1 MFESAEARG
10 TAWGRHEPGG
20 ALIVPPQSMMN
31 HLETDSTAASSGRM
45 WSLKFVFGQRLVTVS
60 VPPRLVLTV
69 LAMSLGCYLLGLS
82 SANGDTRR
90 QTEMVALLKE
100 RNQQLERSL
109 KEREA
114 ERDEM
119 SALAETRSEELWG
132 ELNSRDRELSE
143 LWRVVGT
150 AIGEQPQRRGLSSR
164 GASTAPDRYRA
175 LQARIDSNGAE
186 LSRLSAATKK
196 FQARHIPSAVPC
208 KGDMTSGF
216 GYRIHPLYGYSK
228 LHSGCDF
235 TTDYGTPIQ
244 ATADGKVVRSE
255 WFGGYGQ
262 TIEIEHSL
270 GYKTLYAHCDT
281 LKVKKGQTVKKG
293 QPIATVG
300 TTGLSSGPHCHY
312 EVHRN
317 GKPINPSDFYPHR

>member
-1 MFESAEARG
+1 MNTLQNSEP
-10 TAWGRHEPGG
+10 TAYPDRVWTMRFVLGDR
-20 ALIVPPQSMMN
+20 LITVAIPP
-31 HLETDSTAASSGRM
+31 
-45 WSLKFVFGQRLVTVS
+45 K
-60 VPPRLVLTV
+60 LVLTAL
-69 LAMSLGCYLLGLS
+69 LAGLGCYLLGLS

-90 QTEMVALLKE
+90 QTEMVALLREK
-100 RNQQLERSL
+100 NQQLERSL
-109 KEREA
+109 KQREA

-119 SALAETRSEELWG
+119 VALAETRSDELWG

-150 AIGEQPQRRGLSSR
+150 AIGEQPHRRGLSSR
-164 GASTAPDRYRA
+164 GASTAPATDRYQA
-175 LQARIDSNGAE
+175 LQSRIDTNGQE
-186 LSRLSAATKK
+186 LARLSQATRK
-196 FQARHIPSAVPC
+196 FQARNIPSAVPC

-235 TTDYGTPIQ
+235 TSDYGTPIQ

-262 TIEIEHSL
+262 TVEIEHSL

-281 LKVKKGQTVKKG
+281 LKVKKGQLVKKG
-293 QPIATVG
+293 QQIATVG

-312 EVHRN
+312 EVHRQ
-317 GKPINPSDFYPHR
+317 GKPINPRDFYPHR